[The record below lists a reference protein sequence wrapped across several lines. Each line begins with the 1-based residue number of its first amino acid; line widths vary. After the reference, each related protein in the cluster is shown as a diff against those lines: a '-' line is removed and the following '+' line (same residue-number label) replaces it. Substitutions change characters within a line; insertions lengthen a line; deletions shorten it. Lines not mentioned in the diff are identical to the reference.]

1 MACREAAA
9 REAAGGLA
17 PRLLTRFLLGTCTCS
32 AAAAASKDRQL
43 VVHGTT
49 GGITPEAKAALNTT
63 ITVPTAAGGE
73 VRRWVMRSGKHTGG
87 RDGRCH

>member
-9 REAAGGLA
+9 RETVARPCLQ
-17 PRLLTRFLLGTCTCS
+17 LLDRFLIRTCTCS
-32 AAAAASKDRQL
+32 AAAAVSKDRQL

-49 GGITPEAKAALNTT
+49 GGITAAAKAALNTT

-73 VRRWVMRSGKHTGG
+73 VRAVLATAHWRP
-87 RDGRCH
+87 